1 METRPPTI
9 TRILIA
15 AGFALSCFALA
26 LFLWIAFGGP
36 LPLKPESYRIQ
47 VPVTEAT
54 QLAKESDVRI
64 SGVSVGKV
72 KTIALS
78 DDGGALATIELQAR
92 YAPIP
97 IDTKATLRQK
107 TLLGETYVE
116 LSPGSNEAET
126 LEEGGAL
133 DAAQITP
140 SVQLDEIF
148 RTFDSRT
155 RAALRTWMQ
164 GAAASLEGRGKDL
177 SIAIASLDSFA
188 QEADQA
194 LRILDSQEAAV
205 TELVGG
211 GADVFEALSERQGQ
225 LSGLIRNTQA
235 VFSTTARRNDSLQDF
250 FTVFPTFLQESRLTL
265 TRLDEFAANA
275 DPVITQLRPSA
286 RELGPTLDA
295 TADLSTELLGF
306 WPGLRD
312 AIDAAPKGFA
322 ALRRL
327 LDDDLP
333 PLLTRLDPFMDEF
346 TPILAGIRQYRH
358 EITGFLGN
366 ATSVLNAT
374 NDEGSGVRNY
384 IRTLAP
390 FSPEMLAAFSDRLSS
405 SRSNPY
411 IKPGGYEK
419 VVKGGLESFQ
429 TYQCN
434 GGGVNAILDT
444 TAASNPNFNERV
456 EGDVTEAQALLD
468 RIKQY
473 VFVDQPD
480 SNSVPQPACKKQAP
494 YGSVGGAFEEFTDYM
509 HVRALED

>member
-9 TRILIA
+9 ARILIA
-15 AGFALSCFALA
+15 VAFALSCFALA
-26 LFLWIAFGGP
+26 LFLWITFGGP
-36 LPLKPESYRIQ
+36 IPLKPESYRFE
-47 VPVTEAT
+47 VSVTEAT
-54 QLAKESDVRI
+54 QLAQESDVRI

-72 KTIALS
+72 KSVELGDSGDAI
-78 DDGGALATIELQAR
+78 ATIELEPR

-97 IDTKATLRQK
+97 VDTKATLRAK

-116 LSPGSNEAET
+116 LSPGSNEAES

-133 DAAQITP
+133 PAAQVTP

-155 RAALRTWMQ
+155 RAAFRTWMQ

-188 QEADQA
+188 EEADQA

-205 TELVGG
+205 TELVSG
-211 GADVFEALSERQGQ
+211 GADVFGALSERQGQ
-225 LSGLIRNTQA
+225 LSGLIRNSQA
-235 VFSTTARRNDSLQDF
+235 VFSTTAQRNDSLQQF
-250 FTVFPTFLQESRLTL
+250 FTVLPTFLRESRLTL
-265 TRLDEFAANA
+265 TRLDEFAADA

-295 TADLSTELLGF
+295 TADLSAELLGL

-312 AIDAAPKGFA
+312 AINAAPKGFA

-333 PLLTRLDPFMDEF
+333 PLLTRIGPFMDEF
-346 TPILAGIRQYRH
+346 TPILTGLRQYRR
-358 EITGFLGN
+358 EVTAFLGN
-366 ATSVLNAT
+366 AMASLNAT

-384 IRTLAP
+384 IRTLTP
-390 FSPEMLAAFSDRLSS
+390 FSPEMVAAYSDRLSS

-411 IKPGGYEK
+411 IKPGAYDN

-429 TYQCN
+429 TYQCS
-434 GGGVNAILDT
+434 GGGVNAIFDP
-444 TAASNPNFNERV
+444 TAAGDPDFNDRV
-456 EGDVTEAQALLD
+456 DGDVAAAQLLLD
-468 RIKQY
+468 RI
-473 VFVDQPD
+473 FEFAFASQPD
-480 SNSVPQPACKKQAP
+480 SDSVPQPACNKQAP
-494 YGSVGGAFEEFTDYM
+494 FGSIGGAFQEFTDYQ
-509 HVRALED
+509 HVRALDD